1 MRGERTST
9 ARPTWWIGPPLL
21 GWLMVAAALVPAV
34 GNAYLV
40 DAICS
45 DLNLTKDD
53 FTNVQTLK
61 SLSALVVVFIA
72 GQIPSWLGYRKSV
85 LIVAVFF
92 TLGSLAIAAAVN
104 IVVLSVG
111 YALLGAALGSMVVIG
126 VSMINAYVVDK
137 GQRASAF
144 AILGAMGPCVFI
156 FFPLLTGF
164 VVDNGN
170 WRIVPLIWAAIGFA
184 LLLCL
189 RLAPARSTTDEL
201 GRPELATGFLAGI
214 MLALALGALGSINS
228 SNLLSPKMTVQVLGA
243 VVAGILLVVTYRRS
257 SSPGLSLAPLKEQE
271 TRLLLVVAALVAITT
286 SFFWITVGFQYVYQL
301 SLSETSIVMVPVN
314 AMAVLGTVV
323 LARHVMR
330 RYSTYVAGLVAL
342 GLQGVGLCFLLLVQ
356 PDQPVWVVGVL
367 VGVFG
372 LCNSAFG
379 ATIASVI
386 MSGATPSGSGSRSAY
401 KSAAGNLGAILGTIF
416 VSTFTLLVIQIDLL
430 RGLTSAG
437 ASEQEANNIT
447 TEIVSAPSSMEQ
459 LNIYSTYSSSYPV
472 EILHEESLIAGF
484 RANTAVGLF
493 SAIVSALIIWHL
505 LRRQVKMKALV
516 MADTHGVIA
525 EPEK

>member
-1 MRGERTST
+1 MRVKRTCA

-40 DAICS
+40 DAICGE
-45 DLNLTKDD
+45 LNLTTDD

-61 SLSALVVVFIA
+61 SLSALVMVFIA

-85 LIVAVFF
+85 LIVATCF

-111 YALLGAALGSMVVIG
+111 YALLGAALGSMAVIG
-126 VSMINAYVVDK
+126 VSAINAYVVDK

-144 AILGAMGPCVFI
+144 AILGAVGPCVFI
-156 FFPLLTGF
+156 IFPLLTGF

-184 LLLCL
+184 LLLCQK
-189 RLAPARSTTDEL
+189 LAPTLSAADEL

-214 MLALALGALGSINS
+214 MLALALGALGSIDWS
-228 SNLLSPKMTVQVLGA
+228 DLLSPKMTIQSLGA
-243 VVAGILLVVTYRRS
+243 VVAGALLVITYRRS
-257 SSPGLSLAPLKEQE
+257 PSPGLSLAPLKDTE

-286 SFFWITVGFQYVYQL
+286 SFFWITVGFQYVYHL
-301 SLSETSIVMVPVN
+301 SLTETSRVMVPVN

-342 GLQGVGLCFLLLVQ
+342 GLQGIGLCFLLLVQ
-356 PDQPVWVVGVL
+356 PDQPVWVVCVL

-372 LCNSAFG
+372 LCNAAFG

-416 VSTFTLLVIQIDLL
+416 VSTFTLLVIKVDLL

-437 ASEQEANNIT
+437 AGEQEANNIT
-447 TEIVSAPSSMEQ
+447 TEIVNAPSSMDQ
-459 LNIYSTYSSSYPV
+459 LNVYSTYSSSYPV

-484 RANTAVGLF
+484 RANTVIGLLG
-493 SAIVSALIIWHL
+493 ALVSALIIWHL
-505 LRRQVKMKALV
+505 LRRQARLKAHAV
-516 MADTHGVIA
+516 SD
-525 EPEK
+525 